1 MGGKW
6 SPDGVA
12 AGRKSRILRKSRS
25 DFLTGVV
32 AAEGWSSEYRPSRR
46 PGVEKPRVSGLG
58 EFGFRWAQFGVK
70 GCVGCSKLAFAQ
82 QAEFRVQVHSSGGF
96 QG

>member
-46 PGVEKPRVSGLG
+46 PGVEKPKGLRAWRVWLEMGAV
-58 EFGFRWAQFGVK
+58 RRQRM
-70 GCVGCSKLAFAQ
+70 C
-82 QAEFRVQVHSSGGF
+82 RVQ
-96 QG
+96 